1 MTIAMPAS
9 SAVKIG
15 AALAVVGSASAAQML
30 APTNDIN
37 LPASETASEPLKW
50 LGANSP
56 WFAGENCLLFV
67 DVLEPGIVFGEQHV
81 NRKCRTQ
88 RLQHLFRGPREL
100 LC

>member
-1 MTIAMPAS
+1 MPAS

-37 LPASETASEPLKW
+37 FPASETASEPLKW

-56 WFAGENCLLFV
+56 WFAGENCLSFV
-67 DVLEPGIVFGEQHV
+67 DVLETSGVF
-81 NRKCRTQ
+81 R
-88 RLQHLFRGPREL
+88 
-100 LC
+100 